1 MRGGGRNREIQRLQA
16 AAAQN
21 GGEGTAR
28 QQERLSY
35 LQSHRDAGRR
45 PQGPQTGG
53 PLQEAMGLARDGANR
68 AAGGNDLRMQQP
80 YNGGNYK
87 DGILDSMRGR
97 GPGMSNGG
105 TTWDGQAPMNPYGGG
120 QAGPAHTQPAM
131 ISPDQSNYRNMG
143 FNNQAEFDNYKAARG
158 AAMQGMQ
165 GNYKDG
171 IAGQLSQMQGQAG
184 AFAAPTEQQRAQS
197 QEMVDAANRRRQE
210 LSAGRPGDPNQFI
223 PMQRPT
229 PGNMPGQEPNMP
241 PGFQTYPLKMS
252 QEDLVKRYP
261 PGTQIPGLP
270 RPGQQGPDY
279 FRGQGMDMGKFNQ
292 PGYQAPQ
299 RQVQG
304 NQIAGGGTTMDR
316 FSKPG
321 YTAPQRNVAGDQIR
335 GGGSPGLSRR
345 RVNTDPNRRGQPA
358 GVLAPIPR

>member
-1 MRGGGRNREIQRLQA
+1 MVMRGGGRNREIRALQEKMA
-16 AAAQN
+16 GSQ
-21 GGEGTAR
+21 GGNAR
-28 QQERLSY
+28 QQERMNY
-35 LQSHRDAGRR
+35 LQMQQGSVGNPERQAQRDNYLIKQA
-45 PQGPQTGG
+45 QQQPQTGG
-53 PLQEAMGLARDGANR
+53 PLERAMGP
-68 AAGGNDLRMQQP
+68 GGQDALRTQQP
-80 YNGGNYK
+80 FGGA
-87 DGILDSMRGR
+87 
-97 GPGMSNGG
+97 SNRG

-120 QAGPAHTQPAM
+120 KPMQPGSDAGFPGGPK
-131 ISPDQSNYRNMG
+131 DNFRNFGNQSELDAYRK
-143 FNNQAEFDNYKAARG
+143 QRG
-158 AAMQGMQ
+158 EMLQDS
-165 GNYKDG
+165 NYKDG
-171 IAGQLSQMQGQAG
+171 IAGQLSQMQGQA
-184 AFAAPTEQQRAQS
+184 Q
-197 QEMVDAANRRRQE
+197 
-210 LSAGRPGDPNQFI
+210 

-229 PGNMPGQEPNMP
+229 PGNMPGQAPNMP
-241 PGFQTYPLKMS
+241 PGFTTYPMQMS

-261 PGTQIPGLP
+261 PGTQIPGLQQFG
-270 RPGQQGPDY
+270 PGAAVGKDPSVYAGNRGPDY

-316 FSKPG
+316 FSRPG